1 MSKLYEFSAL
11 VRYSAV
17 IYADSEEEARKE
29 VETWE
34 NSWHD
39 IGEIGEVVDVDLV
52 DVRELRADDPMVEAN
67 FDISIRAVAAGEGTC
82 QK

>member
-34 NSWHD
+34 NAWHD
-39 IGEIGEVVDVDLV
+39 TGEIAEVVDVDLV
-52 DVRELRADDPMVEAN
+52 NVRELRADAPIVEAN
-67 FDISIRAVAAGEGTC
+67 LDISRSAVADGEGC
-82 QK
+82 

>member
-1 MSKLYEFSAL
+1 MSKLYEFSGL

-34 NSWHD
+34 NAWHD
-39 IGEIGEVVDVDLV
+39 TGEIAEVVDVDLV
-52 DVRELRADDPMVEAN
+52 DVRELRAEDPMIEAN
-67 FDISIRAVAAGEGTC
+67 IDISIRPVSAGEE
-82 QK
+82 

>member
-11 VRYSAV
+11 VSYSAV

-34 NSWHD
+34 NAWHD
-39 IGEIGEVVDVDLV
+39 TGEIGEVVDVDLV
-52 DVRELRADDPMVEAN
+52 DVRELRDEDPMIEAN
-67 FDISIRAVAAGEGTC
+67 IDISSRAVAAGEG
-82 QK
+82 